1 MLVWTIEKI
10 DARAKLYT
18 KTFLKEYKIKYDGG
32 TQANISRWLRVG
44 NKIKNEKTIGFPSYE
59 TMVNLAEFFN
69 VSVGYLTGETDHES
83 FEMENVCA
91 FLGLEENGVK
101 AIKGITSG
109 KNMGFD
115 GKYRGDEYKSVLQ
128 HILTSRSF
136 TAFIKKLE
144 NMWKIFIPVNKST

>member
-1 MLVWTIEKI
+1 
-10 DARAKLYT
+10 
-18 KTFLKEYKIKYDGG
+18 
-32 TQANISRWLRVG
+32 
-44 NKIKNEKTIGFPSYE
+44 
-59 TMVNLAEFFN
+59 MVNLAEFFN